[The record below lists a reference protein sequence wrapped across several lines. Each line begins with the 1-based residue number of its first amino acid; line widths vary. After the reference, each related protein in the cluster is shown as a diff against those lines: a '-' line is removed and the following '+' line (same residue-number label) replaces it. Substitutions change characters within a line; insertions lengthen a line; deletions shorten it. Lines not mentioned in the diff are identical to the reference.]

1 LLQKYKITELEEE
14 CSHAHCFASCGYMDG
29 LCERHRELVKLLPHP
44 LSLYLNVYLFGKDDI
59 RKIENIL
66 KEKVDCFSKNT
77 LVSVSSSTITKMKK
91 KIENDEWLAIINGKE
106 KFFSPYFSLDE
117 ILKYNPERTYRF
129 VKVPLKVRRK
139 IREEMIKYAETFWS
153 ENY

>member
-1 LLQKYKITELEEE
+1 
-14 CSHAHCFASCGYMDG
+14 
-29 LCERHRELVKLLPHP
+29 
-44 LSLYLNVYLFGKDDI
+44 
-59 RKIENIL
+59 
-66 KEKVDCFSKNT
+66 
-77 LVSVSSSTITKMKK
+77 MKK

>member
-1 LLQKYKITELEEE
+1 
-14 CSHAHCFASCGYMDG
+14 MDG